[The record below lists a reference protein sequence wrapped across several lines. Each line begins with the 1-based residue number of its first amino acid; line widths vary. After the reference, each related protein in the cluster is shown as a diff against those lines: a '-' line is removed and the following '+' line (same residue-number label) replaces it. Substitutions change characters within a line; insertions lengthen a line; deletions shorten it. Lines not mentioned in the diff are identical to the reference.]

1 MFDVDVAIFFFF
13 IIIIN
18 KDTFSD
24 DRIYFSEFL
33 SLKYSLN
40 LVDILS

>member
-1 MFDVDVAIFFFF
+1 MFELDVAIFYLFV
-13 IIIIN
+13 IIN
-18 KDTFSD
+18 KDTFSYD
-24 DRIYFSEFL
+24 KMYFSEFL